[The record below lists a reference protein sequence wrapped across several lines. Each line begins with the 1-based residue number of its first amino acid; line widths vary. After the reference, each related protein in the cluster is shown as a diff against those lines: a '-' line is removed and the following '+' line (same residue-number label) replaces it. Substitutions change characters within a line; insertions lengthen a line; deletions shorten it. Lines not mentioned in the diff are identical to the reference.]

1 MPKLAFCRV
10 WEAYPHGLSVQ
21 RWACNG
27 CGQLTRTA
35 FECQDGL
42 VRAAFECQDGA
53 CKECGQLTHRAF
65 EYQDRRERGAGSLS
79 AGPLTA
85 KMGL

>member
-10 WEAYPHGLSVQ
+10 WETYPHGLSVQ

-35 FECQDGL
+35 FECQDG
-42 VRAAFECQDGA
+42 A
-53 CKECGQLTHRAF
+53 CKECGQLTHT
-65 EYQDRRERGAGSLS
+65 GPLS
-79 AGPLTA
+79 AKIGV
-85 KMGL
+85 